1 MTFTVLVP
9 SYRRPESLVQC
20 LEALLSGTR
29 LPEEIVVV
37 LRDIDT
43 ASHEALAGWLGER
56 GERPSGVA
64 LRKAV
69 AERPGQIVAMNAGLE
84 AASGDVVCFIDDDCI
99 VRPDWLERL
108 TQHYE
113 RAEVGG
119 VGGRDL
125 VHEEGTILR
134 GRVTQV
140 GRLTWYGRLVGNHHL
155 DYEGPALEVD
165 HLKGANMSFRREL
178 VRPFDERMSGGSS
191 CLNDTDASLHVR
203 GQGYRLVY
211 DPQVVVDHHPAA
223 RFDSSTRVKTDPA
236 LVRSDSH
243 NWVYCLLKHVRPWQ
257 RPVVVGYALLVGGGT
272 RLGLLKWL
280 AMLPRGPRAAT
291 EQWWASTQGKVA
303 GVRTWSRARREP
315 SGLWPSG

>member
-20 LEALLSGTR
+20 LEALFSGTR
-29 LPEEIVVV
+29 LPDEVVVV

-43 ASHEALAGWLGER
+43 ASHEALAEWLAGRER
-56 GERPSGVA
+56 GPAPRKVVA
-64 LRKAV
+64 D
-69 AERPGQIVAMNAGLE
+69 RPGQIPAMNAGL
-84 AASGDVVCFIDDDCI
+84 AAATGDVVCFIDDDCI

-108 TQHYE
+108 VAHYE

-125 VHEEGTILR
+125 VHEEGIILR
-134 GRVTQV
+134 GRVAQV
-140 GRLTWYGRLVGNHHL
+140 GVLTWYGRLVGNHHL

-178 VRPFDERMSGGSS
+178 LRPFDERMSGGSS

-211 DPQVVVDHHPAA
+211 DPQVVVDHYPAA

-243 NWVYCLLKHVRPWQ
+243 NWIYCLLKHVRPWQ

-272 RLGLLKWL
+272 RLGVAKWL
-280 AMLPRGPRAAT
+280 AALVRGPRAAT
-291 EQWWASTQGKVA
+291 EQFWASTQGKVA
-303 GVRTWSRARREP
+303 GVRTWARCQGERADTGVTRSR
-315 SGLWPSG
+315 